1 MLEFAQQLV
10 STTEG
15 LFHRT
20 YFEPALIA
28 FFGLALI
35 LSARVISRIT
45 SFVTLHKNEHVP
57 ETGAQS
63 VVEIRLGE
71 VHSGSWELSAAAC
84 SQAPAV
90 GVTSSNAA

>member
-1 MLEFAQQLV
+1 MLEFVQQLV
-10 STTEG
+10 TVTKDLSR
-15 LFHRT
+15 RT

-35 LSARVISRIT
+35 LGARVISRIT
-45 SFVTLHKNEHVP
+45 SFVTLHETEHVP
-57 ETGAQS
+57 ETRTES

-71 VHSGSWELSAAAC
+71 VHSGSWEISAAAC